1 VTSAEPLLEVRGVET
16 VLRRP
21 PGLRR
26 GGAPAPFALHDIG
39 FTVRRGEAVALLGPN
54 GAGKTTLVRLL
65 AGVYRP
71 RTGTVRVRGRRSPVI
86 GCVPAFAAELT
97 VSEHER
103 AYAVALGIELDAAAV
118 LELAGLSAAAR
129 RPVRWLST
137 GEQARLAIAPSL
149 LAPVDL
155 FLLDEALAV
164 CDPEFR
170 AAAVAVL
177 ERRVGEGA
185 AVILAGQDLLSA
197 RLLCRRGLLL
207 QHGRLVLDADLDS
220 AVTRFTS
227 PVRNDAPGSPI
238 IERVDAPPAY
248 VEPGLVIPV
257 RCRLRGLSGPFQLL
271 VAIKRADGAV
281 LYSSRAV
288 FGAVP
293 ELDPTGAAAIELGIP
308 AGSLAPGTY
317 RIAVAVCDAGGMPL
331 TTREDAG
338 LLRVAQPPGA
348 RRNRPHEQTCDHES
362 PLAQQ
367 SPGHVPEP
375 RRAAL

>member
-1 VTSAEPLLEVRGVET
+1 MTRTDALLEVRELGT

-21 PGLRR
+21 PGLRH
-26 GGAPAPFALHDIG
+26 GAPAPFALQGIR
-39 FTVRRGEAVALLGPN
+39 FTVRRGETVALLGPN
-54 GAGKTTLVRLL
+54 GAGKTTLIRLL

-71 RTGTVRVRGRRSPVI
+71 RTGIVRVRGRRSPVI
-86 GCVPAFAAELT
+86 GFVPAFAPELT
-97 VSEHER
+97 VSEHVR
-103 AYAVALGIELDAAAV
+103 AYAVALGIELDATAV
-118 LELAGLSAAAR
+118 LELAGLGTAAT

-137 GEQARLAIAPSL
+137 GEQARLAIAPGL

-170 AAAVAVL
+170 AAAVALL
-177 ERRVGEGA
+177 ERRVAEGA

-197 RLLCRRGLLL
+197 RLVCRRGLLL
-207 QHGRLVLDADLDS
+207 QNGRLVLDADLDT
-220 AVTRFTS
+220 AVTTFTTQLRS
-227 PVRNDAPGSPI
+227 DAVGSPI

-257 RCRLRGLSGPFQLL
+257 RCRLRALSGPFQLL

-308 AGSLAPGTY
+308 AGSVPPGTY
-317 RIAVAVCDAGGMPL
+317 RIAVAVSDARGMPL

-338 LLRVAQPPGA
+338 LLRVAQGTA
-348 RRNRPHEQTCDHES
+348 
-362 PLAQQ
+362 
-367 SPGHVPEP
+367 V
-375 RRAAL
+375 